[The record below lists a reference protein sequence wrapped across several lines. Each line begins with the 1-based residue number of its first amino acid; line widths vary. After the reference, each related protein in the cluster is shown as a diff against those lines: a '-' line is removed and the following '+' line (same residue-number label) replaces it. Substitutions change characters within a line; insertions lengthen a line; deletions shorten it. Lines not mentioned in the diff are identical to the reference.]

1 MKTKNLFYTAILI
14 MAICVSSCKKIIELT
29 PDSELTTA
37 QYFKNA
43 RDMDLAVLG
52 IYSNYQARKQTDYI
66 LLELPT
72 DNLYRST
79 YTLVAGSEDV
89 DNLSI
94 TALNPLFGAFWTTT
108 YNGIFRANSVL
119 ANINNPIDYKA
130 GQKEQLTGEAKF
142 MRALYYFDLV
152 RMFGGVPKITTQL
165 SIEEAKTTP
174 RATAPDIYAL
184 IVSDLKDAVAV
195 LPNRAGIAKGRATK
209 AAAAAL
215 LGKVYVYLKD
225 WANAKTYLEMVPA
238 SDYQL
243 LPSFSS
249 IWRIDNEDNNEIIF
263 AMKYVEGTN
272 GQTLSSAFLPFG
284 GKTGIATS
292 GNESVFPSW
301 DLHKLFATDDT
312 RKTVSI
318 TEYYQAPSPPG
329 APVNWFPHVSK
340 FEVKHVINSSGLDI
354 PVIRFADVVLL
365 MAEVQYGLNRPDLA
379 LIELNKIRERAFGN
393 ASRNY
398 TPADIAA
405 SAAFTDKILLE
416 RRLEFAFENER
427 WFDLVRFGR
436 LQTELSTEE
445 RGYNIA
451 TLTALTVTLQ
461 PKAYYNLFPIPQ
473 SQVDTYPA
481 NVLQQNTGY
490 N

>member
-1 MKTKNLFYTAILI
+1 MQTRNLFYIASLI
-14 MAICVSSCKKIIELT
+14 IAMGASSCSKNIIELT

-37 QYFKNA
+37 QYFKTA
-43 RDMDLAVLG
+43 KDMDLAVLG
-52 IYSNYQARKQTDYI
+52 IYSNYQTRRQTDYI
-66 LLELPT
+66 LLELPA

-89 DNLSI
+89 DNLAI

-119 ANINNPIDYKA
+119 VNIDNPIDYKA

-152 RMFGGVPKITTQL
+152 RMFGGVPKVTTPL
-165 SIEEAKTTP
+165 SIEESKSTS
-174 RATAPDIYAL
+174 RATADEIYAL

-195 LPNRAGIAKGRATK
+195 LPDKAGIAKGRATK
-209 AAAAAL
+209 DAAAAL

-225 WANAKTYLEMVPA
+225 WANAKTYLDMVPA
-238 SDYQL
+238 SSYQL

-249 IWRIDNEDNNEIIF
+249 IWKSDNEDNNEIIF
-263 AMKYVEGTN
+263 AMKYIEGTN

-284 GKTGIATS
+284 GVAGIATS

-301 DLHKLFATDDT
+301 DIHKLFAGDDT
-312 RKTVSI
+312 RKPVSI
-318 TEYYQAPSPPG
+318 TEYYQAPTPPG

-340 FEVKHVINSSGLDI
+340 YEVKHVINSSGLDL
-354 PVIRFADVVLL
+354 PVIRYADVVLL

-393 ASRNY
+393 TSKNY
-398 TPADIAA
+398 TATDIATA
-405 SAAFTDKILLE
+405 SDFTDKILLE

-427 WFDLVRFGR
+427 WFDLVRFGK
-436 LQTELSTEE
+436 LQGELIVEE

-451 TLTALTVTLQ
+451 TQTALTVTLQ
-461 PKAYYNLFPIPQ
+461 PKAHYNLFPIPQ
-473 SQVDTYPA
+473 SQIDIYPPET
-481 NVLQQNTGY
+481 LTQNPGY
-490 N
+490 